1 MALLYLAQHTGL
13 FSRVDSRDWLTWAG
27 SWIGHIETVFNWIN
41 SHASLGNSLAS
52 ISMAGCCLGSI
63 LTPGSDLHTHGQRLR
78 WAAVF
83 ALWLVVAA
91 LLFDPLFGIN
101 KIRATPAWCFYCA
114 FLATLAWVVLYWL
127 MDVRGL
133 RAWSIVVRP
142 AGVNPLLAYILHPM
156 LYLLAGVVGVRL
168 GFYKSSE
175 LPIFVNI
182 LGCLAMACLV
192 VGLTGLVTRLGY
204 RMKA

>member
-1 MALLYLAQHTGL
+1 
-13 FSRVDSRDWLTWAG
+13 
-27 SWIGHIETVFNWIN
+27 
-41 SHASLGNSLAS
+41 
-52 ISMAGCCLGSI
+52 MAGCCLGSI
-63 LTPGSDLHTHGQRLR
+63 LTPGSEMRTHGERLR

-83 ALWLVVAA
+83 ALWLAAAA

-114 FLATLAWVVLYWL
+114 CLAALVWAGLYWV

-142 AGVNPLLAYILHPM
+142 AGINPLLAYILHPM
-156 LYLLAGVVGVRL
+156 LYLAAGVVGIRL

-175 LPIFVNI
+175 LPLVVNI
-182 LGCLAMACLV
+182 VGCLAMACLV